1 MLTAEQLYTLFQNKD
16 NKEPDSNGRPK
27 KSGYD
32 ALIKLNE
39 SYKKES
45 FLTAGESL
53 FSESLD
59 GLITNATEAY
69 SENVDKTAFINAV
82 DKYVTNFNAFYE
94 KLPEATRTDE
104 NGFLKPAMDAID
116 LAANEELHHSY
127 DKEMEAMAENL
138 TRLADAVRL
147 LRGGKTF
154 GHIAA
159 GADKSEVDADDIQ
172 ALKDME
178 EVNLDAMKHQLA
190 TMMVMHHLKKNFGVN
205 AALDTERVDKNVEL
219 LESGDAFKIMF
230 NRVKAEGLTRSGLRK
245 SLRSNGSPAIA
256 DMIKEDP
263 FKEVAPGEALESPV
277 NLFRE
282 KLEALKGKVAQ
293 SKENPLEPASPE
305 DIANDLAELFALR
318 EIGQEDPYTHVSK
331 EEIAEKKE
339 SIINS
344 GKGLYKSVF
353 EKAKNSMDVAE
364 RVAAGLKGDV
374 SLKEFRS
381 QLEKDAHLQKRVK
394 VSMPQKT
401 EPQAQK

>member
-1 MLTAEQLYTLFQNKD
+1 
-16 NKEPDSNGRPK
+16 
-27 KSGYD
+27 
-32 ALIKLNE
+32 
-39 SYKKES
+39 
-45 FLTAGESL
+45 
-53 FSESLD
+53 
-59 GLITNATEAY
+59 
-69 SENVDKTAFINAV
+69 
-82 DKYVTNFNAFYE
+82 
-94 KLPEATRTDE
+94 
-104 NGFLKPAMDAID
+104 MDAID
-116 LAANEELHHSY
+116 LAANEESHHSY

-159 GADKSEVDADDIQ
+159 GADETEVDAADIQ

-190 TMMVMHHLKKNFGVN
+190 TMMVMHELKKKFGVN

-230 NRVKAEGLTRSGLRK
+230 NRVEAEGLTRSGLRK

-401 EPQAQK
+401 EPQVQK